1 MALMNFSSRNIPGF
15 VNERCI
21 TVCYDGDVSLFLYRT
36 NGEIAP
42 IVDWDT
48 HNEPPKYDDVVIL
61 RVIHTEKPLCI
72 ENLFNAVSKGRHY
85 NIRLVLPKID
95 YCVKIRANID
105 VNS

>member
-1 MALMNFSSRNIPGF
+1 MALINFSNLNIPSF

-36 NGEIAP
+36 SGEIAP

-48 HNEPPKYDDVVIL
+48 HNEAPKYDDVVIL
-61 RVIHTEKPLCI
+61 RVIHTDKQLCI
-72 ENLFNAVSKGRHY
+72 KNLLNAVLKARHY
-85 NIRLVLPKID
+85 NIRLVLPKIY
-95 YCVKIRANID
+95 YCIKIRTNIY